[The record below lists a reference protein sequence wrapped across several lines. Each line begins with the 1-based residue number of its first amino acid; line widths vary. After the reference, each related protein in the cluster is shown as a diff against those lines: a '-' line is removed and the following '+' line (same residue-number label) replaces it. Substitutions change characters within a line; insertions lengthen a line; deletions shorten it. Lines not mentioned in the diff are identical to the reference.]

1 MVFLGKPVPIFPDH
15 ALTFGG
21 RPDRLIDKII
31 GQSSAMSDMTLA
43 PRRRPLWRL
52 FFMPM
57 LLLIA
62 AAAWSAFW
70 FYSASKVDETADAW
84 RAQEARSGRVYD
96 CARRSVAGY
105 PFRLEVRCD
114 GASVSLL
121 AQTAEQAAT
130 RTPITAKLG
139 EILVVAQVYDPKLLI
154 AEFTSPATISGPGQ
168 PSMIANWSKARSSV
182 AGLPAVPQRVSL
194 VFDDP
199 SIDRTDVSPQ
209 TPLARARHIELHGR
223 LVEGSQDHP
232 DIETVLRIEQGSV
245 QEVHPLLAEPFDADV
260 RTILTGLKDFSPKP
274 WPQRFREIQAAGGHV
289 EIVQSRIQQG
299 NLIAVASGSLG
310 LSAQGRL
317 DGELQMTV
325 VGLDKAI
332 AALGIEKMLDEG
344 VPQATLDRVAPGVKT
359 ADVNSL
365 LGALDRAIPGL
376 GKAVKQ
382 NANIA
387 AGAGINALGK
397 EAMLEGKKAR
407 AFPLR
412 FVDGAVFLGPL
423 KVAQTPPLF

>member
-1 MVFLGKPVPIFPDH
+1 
-15 ALTFGG
+15 
-21 RPDRLIDKII
+21 
-31 GQSSAMSDMTLA
+31 MSDMTLA

-52 FFMPM
+52 FITPV

-84 RAQEARSGRVYD
+84 RAREAKSGRIYD
-96 CARRSVAGY
+96 CVSRSVAGY

-114 GASVSLL
+114 GASVSLIS
-121 AQTAEQAAT
+121 QTAGQAAT
-130 RTPITAKLG
+130 QTPITAKLG
-139 EILVVAQVYDPKLLI
+139 EILVVSQIYDPKLLI
-154 AEFTSPATISGPGQ
+154 AEFKAPATIAGPGQ

-182 AGLPAVPQRVSL
+182 VGLPTAPQRISL

-199 SIDRTDVSPQ
+199 SIDRTDVSPP
-209 TPLARARHIELHGR
+209 TPLARAKHIELHGR
-223 LVEGSQDHP
+223 LVDGSAVDHP
-232 DIETVLRIEQGSV
+232 NIETVLRIEQGSV

-289 EIVQSRIQQG
+289 EIVQSRVQQG
-299 NLIAVASGSLG
+299 DLIAVASGSLG
-310 LSAQGRL
+310 LSAEGRL

-325 VGLDKAI
+325 AGLDKVI
-332 AALGIEKMLDEG
+332 AALGIEKMLDDG

-359 ADVNSL
+359 ADVNNL

-376 GKAVKQ
+376 GKVVKQ
-382 NANIA
+382 NANVA
-387 AGAGINALGK
+387 AAAGINALGK

-412 FVDGAVFLGPL
+412 FVDGAMFLGPL

>member
-1 MVFLGKPVPIFPDH
+1 
-15 ALTFGG
+15 
-21 RPDRLIDKII
+21 
-31 GQSSAMSDMTLA
+31 MSEITLA

-52 FFMPM
+52 FFMPI

-84 RAQEARSGRVYD
+84 RAREARSGRVYD

-114 GASVSLL
+114 GATVSLSS
-121 AQTAEQAAT
+121 QTAGQAAT
-130 RTPITAKLG
+130 QAPITAKLG

-154 AEFTSPATISGPGQ
+154 AEFTAPATISDNGQ
-168 PSMIANWSKARSSV
+168 QTSMLANWRTARSSV
-182 AGLPAVPQRVSL
+182 VGLPGVPQRVSL

-199 SIDRTDVSPQ
+199 AIDRVNGSQP
-209 TPLARARHIELHGR
+209 TPLARAKHIELHAR
-223 LVEGSQDHP
+223 LAEDGAADHP
-232 DIETVLRIEQGSV
+232 VIETVLQITGGSV

-260 RTILTGLKDFSPKP
+260 RTLLTGLKDFSPKP

-299 NLIAVASGSLG
+299 DLVAVASGTLG

-325 VGLDKAI
+325 AGLEKVI
-332 AALGIEKMLDEG
+332 PALGIEKMLDEG
-344 VPQATLDRVAPGVKT
+344 VPQATLDRVAPGVKSS
-359 ADVNSL
+359 DVHNL

-376 GKAVKQ
+376 GKVVKQ
-382 NANIA
+382 NANLGVA
-387 AGAGINALGK
+387 AGINALGK
-397 EAMLEGKKAR
+397 EAVLEGKKAR

-412 FVDGAVFLGPL
+412 FIDGAVFLGPL
-423 KVAQTPPLF
+423 KVAQIPALY